1 MDQEG
6 GLFPTLQTLKKEGVM
21 ATEIINKPLKEIK
34 PYENNPRKN
43 DKSVNAVAKSIEQFG
58 FKVPIVIDSN
68 NQIVC
73 GHTRFKAANMLHLES
88 VPCIIADDLTDD
100 QVKAF
105 RLVDNKVSEASEWD
119 QNLLKLEIEGII
131 DLDLKQFGFELD
143 AQDMQFDAI
152 DLDDGDNSKSKSTHC
167 HCPKCGFEFEV

>member
-1 MDQEG
+1 
-6 GLFPTLQTLKKEGVM
+6 
-21 ATEIINKPLKEIK
+21 
-34 PYENNPRKN
+34 
-43 DKSVNAVAKSIEQFG
+43 
-58 FKVPIVIDSN
+58 
-68 NQIVC
+68 
-73 GHTRFKAANMLHLES
+73 MLHLES

>member
-1 MDQEG
+1 
-6 GLFPTLQTLKKEGVM
+6 
-21 ATEIINKPLKEIK
+21 
-34 PYENNPRKN
+34 
-43 DKSVNAVAKSIEQFG
+43 
-58 FKVPIVIDSN
+58 
-68 NQIVC
+68 
-73 GHTRFKAANMLHLES
+73 MLHLES

-105 RLVDNKVSEASEWD
+105 RLVDNKVSESSEWD

-167 HCPKCGFEFEV
+167 HCPKYGFEFEV